1 LHSFKMVNHTSMN
14 INSLKSKIYL
24 YTLIVALISLPL
36 SEIGTQNPA
45 PHTKSVLT
53 IGNSFADNAATFLSQ
68 IAESVPG
75 YTIEITKAN
84 IGGCSLEKHATLI
97 EKCQEDPDLNP
108 YYKKYC
114 LQDLLTKEDYD
125 VVTIQQVSHLSIH
138 SDSYEPYARHL
149 IDFIRKNAEG
159 SEIKVHQIWAYGPGS
174 DRLEKWDMTR
184 EEMQSRLVQN
194 YTTLATHYDL
204 DILPSGNAFYKAFQK
219 NPTLDL
225 WTQDRYHANMNGCYL
240 AGCVWFG
247 KLFGIS
253 PKKIQFVPE
262 GMDPKTAKFLR
273 KMAAK
278 VVNNW

>member
-1 LHSFKMVNHTSMN
+1 HTSMN

-24 YTLIVALISLPL
+24 YTLIAALISLPL

-84 IGGCSLEKHATLI
+84 IGGCSLEKHAALI
-97 EKCQEDPDLNP
+97 GECRKNPDLKP
-108 YYKKYC
+108 YYQKYC
-114 LQDLLTKEDYD
+114 LQELLTMKDYD

-138 SDSYEPYARHL
+138 ADSFEPFAHEL
-149 IDFIRKNAEG
+149 IDFIRKNAEE

-174 DRLEKWDMTR
+174 DRLEKWEMTR

-194 YTTLATHYDL
+194 YTDLASRYNL
-204 DILPSGNAFYKAFQK
+204 DILPSGNAFYTAFEK
-219 NPTLDL
+219 NPKLDL
-225 WTQDRYHANMNGCYL
+225 WSRDRYHANPNGCYL

-247 KLFGIS
+247 ELFGIS
-253 PKKIQFVPE
+253 PKKIQFVPD
-262 GMDPKTAKFLR
+262 GMEPKTAKFLR

-278 VVNNW
+278 VVNNQ